1 MVRQQTPFR
10 FTEREMDIAKGTDL
24 PDLLTHLGYQVRRVG
39 SYYTTREM
47 DSLRIKERRTWRR
60 YSNQT
65 GGDAI
70 AFLQEFCGK
79 DFREAVNYLL
89 EFNGHR
95 ARASPV
101 PHQPSPAKKERPA
114 FALPSAAPDQ
124 RHVFAYLRKRGI
136 APQVIQ
142 SFIQAGLLYCRVST
156 DSEEQITSYEAQ
168 KAYYTQKIEENPD
181 WELAGIFADKG
192 LSGTSMKKREN
203 FNKMIAA
210 CKKGKIDTILTKSLS
225 RFARNTVDC
234 LETVR
239 MLKANGI
246 GVIFEKENINTLTE
260 SSEFLITLFS
270 GFAQAE
276 SESLS
281 KNIIWG
287 KEESKKAGKVPFQ
300 YKKLLGYRKGPDGK
314 PEIDPQEAETVR
326 RIYRRYLDGCSL
338 SQIQQELEADRVPT
352 AQAIQRW
359 SYQVI
364 RNILTNERYIGDAM
378 LGKTFTTDCIS
389 KRVKKNNG
397 ERGQSYVRNNHP
409 AIIPREMFYRVQE
422 EMARRSS
429 KRKVMQKT
437 GKTELGKY
445 SAKYALSELLVCG
458 ECGTPYKRV
467 TWARNGKKRIVWR
480 CISRL
485 EFGTKYCHNSP
496 TLDEEKLH
504 QAIQEAI
511 NEFVQAGTEVK
522 EDMLTFTAM
531 AWGGNTVGGVS
542 LIDLRQK
549 LKDIT
554 DQQALLLDQVLEH
567 MDDEILNARL
577 KAMMDEKQA
586 LQERIADAEQSET
599 HNAAQESRMAELRE
613 WMAKLEV
620 NQQYSDEQVR
630 MAVER
635 ITVVDAETI
644 RIRFRYPGAEL
655 EKKL

>member
-1 MVRQQTPFR
+1 M
-10 FTEREMDIAKGTDL
+10 EA
-24 PDLLTHLGYQVRRVG
+24 
-39 SYYTTREM
+39 S
-47 DSLRIKERRTWRR
+47 IKKNI
-60 YSNQT
+60 S
-65 GGDAI
+65 I
-70 AFLQEFCGK
+70 I
-79 DFREAVNYLL
+79 
-89 EFNGHR
+89 
-95 ARASPV
+95 
-101 PHQPSPAKKERPA
+101 PAKPAYDRSIRPQMRT
-114 FALPSAAPDQ
+114 LRVAA
-124 RHVFAYLRKRGI
+124 
-136 APQVIQ
+136 
-142 SFIQAGLLYCRVST
+142 YCRVST
-156 DSEEQITSYEAQ
+156 LMEQQESSYEAQ
-168 KAYYTQKIEENPD
+168 VQYYTEKIRSNPN
-181 WELAGIFADKG
+181 WKLAGIYADDGK
-192 LSGTSMKKREN
+192 SATSTRKRAD
-203 FNKMIAA
+203 FQSMIDDCMA
-210 CKKGKIDTILTKSLS
+210 GKIDMVITKSIS
-225 RFARNTVDC
+225 RFARNTVDS
-234 LETVR
+234 LTNIR
-239 MLKANGI
+239 KLKEKNIA
-246 GVIFEKENINTLTE
+246 VFFEKEGINTLE
-260 SSEFLITLFS
+260 GSGELLITILS
-270 GFAQAE
+270 SQAQ
-276 SESLS
+276 
-281 KNIIWG
+281 
-287 KEESKKAGKVPFQ
+287 EESRNISENCHWGIVRRFEAGQVIVNHNKF
-300 YKKLLGYRKGPDGK
+300 LGYTKDKDGNLVVV
-314 PEIDPQEAETVR
+314 PEEAELVR
-326 RIYRRYLDGCSL
+326 RIYRLF
-338 SQIQQELEADRVPT
+338 LEGNSSYRIKRILESEGIRTVT
-352 AQAIQRW
+352 GNTVWQAT
-359 SYQVI
+359 VI
-364 RNILTNERYIGDAM
+364 DKMLTNEKYMGDA
-378 LGKTFTTDCIS
+378 LLQKTYTVDFLT
-389 KRVKKNNG
+389 KKKVVNKG
-397 ERGQSYVRNNHP
+397 IVPQYYIEDDHE
-409 AIIPREMFYRVQE
+409 AIIPKELFYRVQE